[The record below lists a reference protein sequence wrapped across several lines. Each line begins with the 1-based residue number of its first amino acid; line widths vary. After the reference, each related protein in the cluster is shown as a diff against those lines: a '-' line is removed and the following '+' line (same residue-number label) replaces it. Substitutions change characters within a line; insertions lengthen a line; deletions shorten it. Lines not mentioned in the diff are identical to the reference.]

1 MGFTVKKQAIR
12 EDEISKIFDT
22 SSKFALFG
30 GLRPEQIRVIL
41 SRSEVLRVGKGGY
54 VFRRGESPKEIY
66 IILGGRIG
74 FYLEDMTIKEFTA
87 GFSFAESA
95 LIGIQCQVVD
105 AKALEDS
112 ELLIISKRKL
122 MQLFEDDS
130 VVFGIFVLNIARELA
145 RRIAMVG
152 ELLLNMDETN

>member
-1 MGFTVKKQAIR
+1 MKKEAISAN
-12 EDEISKIFDT
+12 EIAQIFDM

-30 GLRPEQIRVIL
+30 GLSSEQIHMIL
-41 SRSEVLRVGKGGY
+41 THSEILRVKKGDY
-54 VFRRGESPKEIY
+54 VFRRGDSPKEIY

-74 FYLEDMTIKEFTA
+74 FYLEDMTIKEFST

-95 LIGIQCQVVD
+95 LIGIQFQVVD

-122 MQLFEDDS
+122 MQLFHDDS
-130 VVFGIFVLNIARELA
+130 VVFGIFILNIARELA
-145 RRIAMVG
+145 RRLAMVG
-152 ELLLNMDETN
+152 ELLLNKDEIETEDC

>member
-1 MGFTVKKQAIR
+1 MKKEAIGAS
-12 EDEISKIFDT
+12 EIARIFDM

-30 GLRPEQIRVIL
+30 GLRPEQMHMIL
-41 SRSEVLRVGKGGY
+41 AQSEILRVKKGEY
-54 VFRRGESPKEIY
+54 IFRRGDSPKEIY

-130 VVFGIFVLNIARELA
+130 VVFGIFILNIARELA
-145 RRIAMVG
+145 RRLAMVG
-152 ELLLNMDETN
+152 ELLLNKDEINKAQ

>member
-1 MGFTVKKQAIR
+1 MKREAIR
-12 EDEISKIFDT
+12 ANEIAQIFDT

-30 GLRPEQIRVIL
+30 GLSPEQMHMIL
-41 SRSEVLRVGKGGY
+41 AHSEILRVENGDY
-54 VFRRGESPKEIY
+54 IFRRGDSPKEIY

-74 FYLEDMTIKEFTA
+74 FYLEDMTVKEFTA
-87 GFSFAESA
+87 GLSFAESA

-130 VVFGIFVLNIARELA
+130 VVFGIFILNIARELA
-145 RRIAMVG
+145 RRLAMVG
-152 ELLLNMDETN
+152 ELLLNKDEIN